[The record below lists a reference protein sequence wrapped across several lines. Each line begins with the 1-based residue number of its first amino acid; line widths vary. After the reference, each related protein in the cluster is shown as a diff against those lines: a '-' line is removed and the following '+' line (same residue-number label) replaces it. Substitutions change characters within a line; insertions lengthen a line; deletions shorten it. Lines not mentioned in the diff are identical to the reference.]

1 MVQKVITEVI
11 EKFREVNPEAL
22 TSKNGDK
29 VLKPSWQMDKIAQNK
44 IKWDAMTPEERDA
57 QQEVYNQRTW
67 EER

>member
-29 VLKPSWQMDKIAQNK
+29 VLKPSWQMDKIA
-44 IKWDAMTPEERDA
+44 
-57 QQEVYNQRTW
+57 
-67 EER
+67 